1 MYIVILKLGLIIDMS
16 ILNTSFGI
24 YDKCLLLNNTSLAV
38 CKIKLAK

>member
-24 YDKCLLLNNTSLAV
+24 YDKCLLLNNTSFYEKYL
-38 CKIKLAK
+38 L